1 MTALARWHVGPWTTR
16 GTRPG
21 ETPVP
26 GRRRTTDELNFDVVG
41 LARILGRRLSGQ
53 DELQVRL
60 WQNELRPTH
69 TRLCGVH
76 TLADAD
82 NADQLHQ
89 TAQEALAWLREQAPA
104 GYEFVVTDAVELR
117 PLLDLSADV
126 VAVDA
131 VVQLA
136 DLPLPAARLATAH
149 VRRNAAGDWYAGDAV
164 CNWSGPHATSDEA
177 VAAVQ
182 AARSELADQLRA
194 AGRADLADTA
204 ARWPEVPVEQ
214 DLLDRAAS
222 AARCLRRN
230 ASSASTTSS

>member
-1 MTALARWHVGPWTTR
+1 MTALTRWHVGPWTTR

-41 LARILGRRLSGQ
+41 LARILGRRLSGR

-69 TRLCGVH
+69 TRRCGVH
-76 TLADAD
+76 SLADPA
-82 NADQLHQ
+82 NARILHE
-89 TAQEALAWLREQAPA
+89 TAQEALSWLAERAPA
-104 GYEFVVTDAVELR
+104 GYEFVLTDAVELR
-117 PLLDLSADV
+117 PLLDLTADV

-136 DLPLPAARLATAH
+136 DVPLPAARLATAH
-149 VRRNAAGDWYAGDAV
+149 VRRSAAGDWYAGDAV
-164 CNWSGPHATSDEA
+164 CNWSGPHTTSDDA

-182 AARSELADQLRA
+182 AARLQLVEQLKT
-194 AGRADLADTA
+194 AGREDLATTA
-204 ARWPEVPVEQ
+204 DRWPPVPVEP
-214 DLLDRAAS
+214 A
-222 AARCLRRN
+222 
-230 ASSASTTSS
+230 

>member
-1 MTALARWHVGPWTTR
+1 MTALTRWHVGPWTTR

-41 LARILGRRLSGQ
+41 LARILGRRLSGR

-69 TRLCGVH
+69 TRRCGVH
-76 TLADAD
+76 SLADPA
-82 NADQLHQ
+82 NARILHE
-89 TAQEALAWLREQAPA
+89 TAQEALSWLAERAPA
-104 GYEFVVTDAVELR
+104 GYEFVLTDAVELR
-117 PLLDLSADV
+117 PLLDLTADV

-136 DLPLPAARLATAH
+136 DVPLPAARLATAH
-149 VRRNAAGDWYAGDAV
+149 VRRSAAGDWYAGDAV
-164 CNWSGPHATSDEA
+164 CNWSGPHTTSDEA

-182 AARSELADQLRA
+182 AARLQLVEQLKA
-194 AGRADLADTA
+194 TGREDLATTA
-204 ARWPEVPVEQ
+204 DRWPPVPVEP
-214 DLLDRAAS
+214 A
-222 AARCLRRN
+222 
-230 ASSASTTSS
+230 